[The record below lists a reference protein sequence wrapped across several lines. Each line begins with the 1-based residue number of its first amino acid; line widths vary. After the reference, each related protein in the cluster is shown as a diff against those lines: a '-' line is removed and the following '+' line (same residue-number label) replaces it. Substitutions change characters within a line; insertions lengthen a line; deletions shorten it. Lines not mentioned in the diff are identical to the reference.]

1 MKRPPREDYPMAA
14 IRNLKLLTPLFMVV
28 VLLLTLFSTPAEAQ
42 VRVRML
48 DGKIVEGRIYD
59 LGNEYLELSRRLG
72 TKLILKREVLGWSS
86 EILEEKDKGGILL
99 VLESGNEVGG
109 EVSFDSGTR
118 EWVVKIKLGSA
129 RYKDSEVMRTIQPDG
144 KTSDNRFTVRK
155 GFNDRLTKA
164 IQGIREGDLLAK
176 TDGINFIRSAGFFAS
191 QVLDEELKKSF
202 HPELRKLQ
210 LDQKFRMA
218 LPAGVSESHPG
229 FLEALTTGDPRD
241 QVSLLREVLLENGTD
256 LYPLLGLLLLDDG
269 QSAEVRSFSIDIL
282 QRTHSINELVK
293 AWQVSVGQAQLALAI
308 ALGENGIYIGF
319 STLLEALALEEVAAR
334 KLAATKLAEY
344 TGETFGFD
352 AEGPLEQRQQA
363 IARWKEWWETHRSKI
378 ESVTVSAMEGRTDTI
393 ERKRSSDLWRK
404 GLIALEDG
412 RIDSAERFFEEAT
425 LADPSAMGPYVSLG
439 ILLYQQ
445 RSNFGEALESFSK
458 ALGRKPG
465 SGDLVNERACY
476 YHIGKIYSLAF
487 DLEKARGALR
497 KAVQLDPNFSVA
509 WYDLGQIQYDEALLS
524 SGERSDRKAL
534 LEESRET
541 FARGLETLKRYREG
555 LVVVDRTNLPF
566 DSQLPFSTRDHNKS
580 LREIRLRILAD
591 LGRFRARIAAISWMI
606 GDDQRVVD
614 EFEAARMEESLN
626 EDLQFLSRKARARLR
641 GDEAS
646 DGVAPESPGAGTPT
660 PEGR

>member
-1 MKRPPREDYPMAA
+1 MPQQDGQSGHIAKPMPPAL
-14 IRNLKLLTPLFMVV
+14 IPLFMAVV
-28 VLLLTLFSTPAEAQ
+28 SLMALIPTQAEAQ
-42 VRVRML
+42 VRIRML

-72 TKLILKREVLGWSS
+72 TKLILKREVMGWSS
-86 EILEEKDKGGILL
+86 EALEEKDKGGILL
-99 VLESGNEVGG
+99 VLKSGNEVGG

-129 RYKDSEVMRTIQPDG
+129 RYKDSEVLRTIQPSG
-144 KTSDNRFTVRK
+144 KTSDDRFTVRK

-164 IQGIREGDLLAK
+164 IQGVRQGDLLARE
-176 TDGINFIRSAGFFAS
+176 DGINFIRSAGFFATNTL
-191 QVLDEELKKSF
+191 VEELKKEY

-210 LDQKFRMA
+210 LDQSFRTA
-218 LPAGVSESHPG
+218 LPAGVSEAHPG
-229 FLEALTTGDPRD
+229 FLKALTNGDPRD
-241 QVSLLREVLLENGTD
+241 QVSLLREVLLENGSD

-282 QRTHSINELVK
+282 QRTHSIGELVK
-293 AWQVSVGQAQLALAI
+293 AWQVSEGQAQLALAI

-319 STLLEALALEEVAAR
+319 STLLDALELEEVAAR
-334 KLAATKLAEY
+334 KLAAKKLSDY
-344 TGETFGFD
+344 TGETFGFE
-352 AEGPLEQRQQA
+352 AEGSAEQRQQA
-363 IARWKEWWETHRSKI
+363 IARWKEWWANHREKI
-378 ESVTVSAMEGRTDTI
+378 ESVTVAAMEGRTDTI
-393 ERKRSSDLWRK
+393 ERKRSSDLWKK
-404 GLIALEDG
+404 GLIALEDD
-412 RIDSAERFFEEAT
+412 RIDTAERFFEEAT

-445 RSNFGEALESFSK
+445 RSDFNKALESFSR

-487 DLEKARGALR
+487 DLEKARGAFR

-509 WYDLGQIQYDEALLS
+509 WYDLGQIQYDEALMS
-524 SGERSDRKAL
+524 NGERSDRKAL

-541 FARGLETLKRYREG
+541 FARGLMTLKRYREG

-580 LREIRLRILAD
+580 LREIRQRILSD
-591 LGRFRARIAAISWMI
+591 LGRFRTRIAAISWMI
-606 GDDQRVVD
+606 GDDDRVIS
-614 EFEAARMEESLN
+614 EYEAARMEDSLSD
-626 EDLQFLSRKARARLR
+626 DLRFLSRKARARIN
-641 GDEAS
+641 GTGPES
-646 DGVAPESPGAGTPT
+646 GSAPETSGAGKPS